1 MSFLDA
7 RAADGHAR
15 KCAQVVCHYVRRK
28 KRTIVR
34 LPEVFK
40 SYYELTERKPTVRVL
55 IHCTGYEIFFE
66 YDNCSGCTHK
76 KNNVRP
82 MQKKKKG
89 FSETC

>member
-7 RAADGHAR
+7 RRRTDTRGNAR
-15 KCAQVVCHYVRRK
+15 RLCVTTCAEK

-55 IHCTGYEIFFE
+55 IHCAGYEIFFE

-82 MQKKKKG
+82 MQKKIRIL
-89 FSETC
+89 